1 MGEPGTSVSW
11 YGVKRYAV
19 ETVWLHAI
27 VLVLPIST
35 SGTPNREAPCT
46 FASPGTWIWAW

>member
-11 YGVKRYAV
+11 YGVNRYAV

-27 VLVLPIST
+27 VRVWPIST
-35 SGTPNREAPCT
+35 SGTPNSDAPCT
-46 FASPGTWIWAW
+46 FSLPGIVRCAW